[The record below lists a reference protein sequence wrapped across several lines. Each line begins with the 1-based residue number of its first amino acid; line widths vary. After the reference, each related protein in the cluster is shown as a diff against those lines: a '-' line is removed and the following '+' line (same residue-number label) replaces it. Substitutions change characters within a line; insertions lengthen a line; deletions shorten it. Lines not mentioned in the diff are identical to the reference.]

1 MAMVDTWKGL
11 VHMWRPHSR
20 EGMIRTAMLSRRS
33 VVAALS
39 GAAALSALPARA
51 QFNLGNLVNT
61 ATQVVGAY
69 AAGEGDE
76 IKMGETYYQ
85 DYLQKS
91 GGAYPDRNAQEAL
104 RTFAQPLLAAADRR
118 SLPWEITLVSNNQV
132 NAWAL
137 PGGKI
142 AVHSE
147 LVRQCA
153 HPDELASVIAHEIG
167 HADKGHSLAQIQNQA
182 LVSTVG
188 GMGKEALSGWLGG
201 AGLGAEVLSALEG
214 PLYTMVLTGYSRTH
228 EFEADSHILQVF
240 QKTGNDPARADDFFR
255 TLLRLTSESA
265 TETTSLFSTHPGTR
279 ERIARIE
286 DAARGQRSS
295 RTASTAGWAELKQLF
310 PTPKA

>member
-1 MAMVDTWKGL
+1 
-11 VHMWRPHSR
+11 
-20 EGMIRTAMLSRRS
+20 MLSRRS
-33 VVAALS
+33 VVAGLT
-39 GAAALSALPARA
+39 GVAALSAMPARA

-76 IKMGETYYQ
+76 IKMGEAYYQ
-85 DYLQKS
+85 DYLKKS
-91 GGAYPDRNAQEAL
+91 GGAYDDRNAQEAL
-104 RTFAQPLLAAADRR
+104 RRFAQPLFAAADRKA
-118 SLPWEITLVSNNQV
+118 LPWEVTLVNNNQV

-137 PGGKI
+137 PGGKV

-167 HADKGHSLAQIQNQA
+167 HADHGHSLAQIQNQA
-182 LVSTVG
+182 LVSSVG
-188 GMGKEALSGWLGG
+188 GLGKEALSGWLGG
-201 AGLGAEVLSALEG
+201 GGLGGEVLSALEG

-228 EFEADSHILQVF
+228 EFEADAHILQIF
-240 QKTGNDPARADDFFR
+240 QKTGNDPDRADDFFR
-255 TLLRLTSESA
+255 TLLRLTPESSSD
-265 TETTSLFSTHPGTR
+265 TTSLFSTHPGTR

-286 DAARGQRSS
+286 NAAGGQQSTRSAA
-295 RTASTAGWAELKQLF
+295 TGGWAELKQLF